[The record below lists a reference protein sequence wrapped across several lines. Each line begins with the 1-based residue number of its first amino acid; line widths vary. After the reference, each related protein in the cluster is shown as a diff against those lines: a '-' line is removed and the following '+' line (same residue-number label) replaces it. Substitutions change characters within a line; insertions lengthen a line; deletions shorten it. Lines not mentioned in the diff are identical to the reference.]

1 MSEYRLAIVIDANGR
16 PALQAIDRVSGATRS
31 LGGAQQAAAAGADRM
46 AQASRRADGEMQQL
60 GATARRVQG
69 FLLAVFGAAVIRD
82 VVQTT
87 LQIDGMKRTLEGV
100 LGSGQAAAAGIA
112 FVRAETDRLG
122 IAFTPALEGFTK
134 LTAAATGTPLA
145 PRVQELTSAVLQAGR
160 AFNLAPDQIGG
171 AITALE
177 QMISK
182 GTVSAEELKGQ
193 LGERLPGAFQIAARA
208 MGVTTAELSKMLE
221 KGEVVA
227 TDFLPRFAAELS
239 RATEASSRLAAAGP
253 SAELARIGNE
263 LDQLKA
269 DIGTGFFDGLGDGLS
284 EVREQ
289 LAGFNAAELGREIGQ
304 ALGQIARNIDTLTVA
319 VVAFA
324 SAQAVGAAVTGLRA
338 LLGTSV
344 AVPASI
350 AAAGAAF
357 QGLSVPIAGATSQIT
372 GWTRAA
378 TVATT
383 VGRGLFTL
391 IGGWPGV
398 LTLAAVGMYELASGQ
413 SQAEKSAQALRQAT
427 DALRNSTEQTRE
439 SALANLKITRD
450 QTKADLDAAEAQL
463 AKLEGLRA
471 LRAAGPGMSD
481 VGPGERAFQGG
492 FALATSV
499 PIDKLEQDI
508 DKLRRS
514 VLEADAAVAEL
525 TGGREQLEQFF
536 ATFQQSKLATRLLKA
551 LGIEMKKVQQVTA
564 PAAVGGGGSGKSQQI
579 KETERYIQSL
589 QREIATLGMSR
600 AEQIRY
606 EAAQRASKAST
617 RAQAEEILRL
627 GDTLARKVDELDAA
641 TEAERRA
648 EEASRRLAEAN
659 RELEQATAASAGAF
673 AQLEEDL
680 AIILG
685 GPIEQIMAQYRRAIE
700 IIEEYREL
708 QSRQI
713 MQFGP
718 VPDEAWRELDERL
731 ARAARKAAQVADEG
745 LREVARRAGNDFEN
759 VFRSALEDGFD
770 SASLSSFWAKIK
782 EGWQRA
788 IEEGGAQG
796 ALNFAVGAAN
806 MLQGAV
812 GAYQGA
818 GGGAR
823 GVSAALAQ
831 LPIPYVQ
838 QIAQIANAIDAIA
851 GGRLF
856 GTDWSRE
863 SATREFSIREDGQ
876 TSGSSTERQVR
887 QRSLF
892 RGRQWRNRT
901 TQLSGDSLDA
911 INDLVE
917 SAQQALAGAARA
929 VGAELPQLLAFGFR
943 QEFDKD
949 GNLIR
954 EVATIAGQQFN
965 EGLEEAAQRF
975 IGANILTLLESI
987 DPALSA
993 LSARFA
999 STGSEALDFAQAM
1012 LAAQIDIRQGMGLL
1026 QDGTLTEIGELMTS
1040 LRNPGEALIET
1051 YARLRAS
1058 SDLYRQALGIMDGA
1072 LVASSAEVVAFAAG
1086 AIDALGGLDA
1096 AAQQLNVVL
1105 TTFFTDAER
1114 ATFRLQDAQSRISRL
1129 SGELGV
1135 AGVNEGN
1142 FRSRFEAARAA
1153 GLTPEEFARWVQL
1166 GVAIADGAQAA
1177 RDYAA
1182 AIGVVTEETND
1193 LVVNVTDLG
1202 EASQELNRALEALG
1216 VFAGDISAELQAL
1229 RREGTDEF
1237 VSGVQDVE
1245 AWVRDSTARAHELA
1259 RAAGRQ
1265 AASEETLAQIREI
1278 AAIRMGR
1285 AILALERAT
1294 VGLIEQLY
1302 AAVDA
1307 AEAVDGPDLT
1317 RSNDPLAFVALLAR
1331 GFEEIEETVAAIDPQ
1346 RYQQALEIARNLFN
1360 LQWATG
1366 DDALDIG
1373 ERLGLPF
1380 DRFLRDL
1387 GIDLAAL
1394 TDAAN
1399 FDGLVQAARTLGVE
1413 LPALAARVGVDIGSL
1428 ADAGSLLNDAFERVL
1443 GQLNEGQRGPI
1454 ESLLRQLETA
1464 APADRGA
1471 LLTQLGEL
1479 VNQLPANLR
1488 ALFAPLLDDV
1498 DVTPPEVEMVAVT
1511 ERVEVAV
1518 NAGNTLLSQ
1527 ILAAI
1532 ERDTVP
1538 KPGRGDGLKIGE
1550 SQSAKGGIDIQPLA
1564 TTIDAAKTAQ
1574 VSAINGVS
1582 RDVIGVQAAVARSQT
1597 VLEQLLEEF
1606 RRAEERRSVRGMA

>member
-46 AQASRRADGEMQQL
+46 AQASRRAEGEMQQL

-69 FLLAVFGAAVIRD
+69 FLLAVFGAAIIRD

-221 KGEVVA
+221 KGQVVA

-263 LDQLKA
+263 LDKLKA

-324 SAQAVGAAVTGLRA
+324 SAKGVGAAVSGMRS
-338 LLGTSV
+338 LLGASV

-350 AAAGAAF
+350 AAAGSAF
-357 QGLSVPIAGATSQIT
+357 QGLNAPIAGATSQIT
-372 GWTRAA
+372 GWTRA
-378 TVATT
+378 
-383 VGRGLFTL
+383 VGIAKNVGVGLFRL
-391 IGGWPGV
+391 LGGWVGV
-398 LTLAAVGMYELASGQ
+398 AAGAAAGIYELSTAQ
-413 SQAEKSAQALRQAT
+413 SAGEKSAMALRQAT

-463 AKLEGLRA
+463 AKVRA
-471 LRAAGPGMSD
+471 LQAAGPAMSD

-499 PIDKLEQDI
+499 PINSLEQDI
-508 DKLRRS
+508 AKLRQS

-525 TGGREQLEQFF
+525 SGGREQLERFF

-564 PAAVGGGGSGKSQQI
+564 PAAGTGTGGGGSGKSQQI

-627 GDTLARKVDELDAA
+627 GDTLARKVEELDAA

-745 LREVARRAGNDFEN
+745 LREVARRAGTDFEN

-788 IEEGGAQG
+788 IEKGGAQG

-863 SATREFSIREDGQ
+863 SATREFRIQDGQ
-876 TSGSSTERQVR
+876 ASGSSTERQVR

-999 STGSEALDFAQAM
+999 TTGSEVLDFAQAM

-1026 QDGTLTEIGELMTS
+1026 QDGTLTEIGELMAE
-1040 LRNPGEALIET
+1040 LRNPGEALIDT

-1072 LVASSAEVVAFAAG
+1072 LVSSTSEVVAFAAG
-1086 AIDALGGLDA
+1086 AIEALGGLDA

-1114 ATFRLQDAQSRISRL
+1114 ATFRMQDAQARISRL

-1135 AGVNEGN
+1135 TGVNESN
-1142 FRSRFEAARAA
+1142 FRSQFEAARAA
-1153 GLTPEEFARWVQL
+1153 GLSPEEFALWVQL

-1177 RDYAA
+1177 RDYAE
-1182 AIGVVTEETND
+1182 AIGVVTEETED
-1193 LVVNVTDLG
+1193 LVVTVTDLG
-1202 EASQELNRALEALG
+1202 EASEELNQALEALG
-1216 VFAGDISAELQAL
+1216 LFASDISAELQAL
-1229 RREGTDEF
+1229 RRDGTDEF
-1237 VSGVQDVE
+1237 VAGVQDVE
-1245 AWVRDSTARAHELA
+1245 AWVRDSTARANELA
-1259 RAAGRQ
+1259 RAAGQQ

-1307 AEAVDGPDLT
+1307 SEAVDGPDLT

-1331 GFEEIEETVAAIDPQ
+1331 GFEEIDETVAAIDPQ

-1380 DRFLRDL
+1380 DRFVRDL
-1387 GIDLAAL
+1387 GIDLEAL

-1443 GQLNEGQRGPI
+1443 GQLNENQRGPI
-1454 ESLLRQLETA
+1454 EAVLRQLETA
-1464 APADRGA
+1464 APADRAA
-1471 LLTQLGEL
+1471 LLAQLGQL

-1488 ALFAPLLDDV
+1488 NLFAPLLDDV
-1498 DVTPPEVEMVAVT
+1498 DVTPPEVEAVAAT
-1511 ERVEVAV
+1511 ERVETAV
-1518 NAGNTLLSQ
+1518 NAGNSLLSQ

-1550 SQSAKGGIDIQPLA
+1550 SQGKGGGIDMQPLA

-1574 VSAINGVS
+1574 VSAIQGVRS
-1582 RDVIGVQAAVARSQT
+1582 EVVGVQAAVARSQS